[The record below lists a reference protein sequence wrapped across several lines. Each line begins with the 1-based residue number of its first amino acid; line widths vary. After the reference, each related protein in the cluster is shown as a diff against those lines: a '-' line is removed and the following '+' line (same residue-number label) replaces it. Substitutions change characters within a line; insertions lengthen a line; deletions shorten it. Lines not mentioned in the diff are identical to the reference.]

1 MDIDWVEL
9 QARCERIGLSLRGGL
24 HVGDDEGLTDAAGA
38 PAGTLA
44 LLGNVGPLMW
54 RAFHEGRGAAPP
66 IPPLSPI
73 SPIPQAPSD
82 LASASPPALG
92 LDDWT
97 RAVVSPLA
105 AELGARA
112 IFPFEGPPY
121 WPFQRWAQR
130 AEPVFPSPLGILIH
144 PRFGLWH
151 GYRAALVFKERLPL
165 SPREEAASPCASC
178 AEKPCLGACPVG
190 AFSPSTPTT
199 PPIYDVAACV
209 RHLVAQ
215 PAAAC
220 MEGACLARRA
230 CPVGRDFIYPEEQ
243 RRFHMRAF
251 AREWSGPDA
260 PET

>member
-24 HVGDDEGLTDAAGA
+24 HVGDDDEGLTGAAGA

-54 RAFHEGRGAAPP
+54 RAFTVGRGSASAVPLPMDRGSAPP
-66 IPPLSPI
+66 IPSNR
-73 SPIPQAPSD
+73 AP
-82 LASASPPALG
+82 AAPPGLG

-151 GYRAALVFKERLPL
+151 GYRAALVFTERLPL
-165 SPREEAASPCASC
+165 SPREEAASPYASC
-178 AEKPCLGACPVG
+178 AEKPCLSACPVG
-190 AFSPSTPTT
+190 AFSPAK
-199 PPIYDVAACV
+199 YDVAACT

-220 MEGACLARRA
+220 MEDACLARRA
-230 CPVGRDFIYPEEQ
+230 CPVGQDFIYPEEQ

-251 AREWSGPDA
+251 ARQWSSPGAPESA